1 MPKRIYSD
9 NPFENAI
16 GYCRAVV
23 TPDGWI
29 HISGT
34 TGVDY
39 ETGQLPD
46 DVGEQCHRAFGH
58 IGAALKE
65 AGAGFRDIVRI
76 RMILPDRDDFKTC
89 VPILRDRLGA
99 APPAATMIQ
108 AELLD
113 PRMKVEIEV
122 TAWRNPASDT

>member
-1 MPKRIYSD
+1 
-9 NPFENAI
+9 
-16 GYCRAVV
+16 
-23 TPDGWI
+23 
-29 HISGT
+29 
-34 TGVDY
+34 
-39 ETGQLPD
+39 
-46 DVGEQCHRAFGH
+46 
-58 IGAALKE
+58 
-65 AGAGFRDIVRI
+65 
-76 RMILPDRDDFKTC
+76 MILPDRDDFKTC